1 MTANHTYLRH
11 SALLSFEEIARLAR
25 VFVAQGV
32 QKIRMARDASRMPV
46 LNPYEKRR
54 QETDRKLRDALDR
67 MIKGTPHDAS
77 LQQRSYTLGVA
88 SLAREADV
96 ARNAIYTNHRAMI
109 DALRQAAQQR
119 VVPSKL
125 ESWEDKLAEQRAV
138 IEVLKTEQRR
148 LATENA
154 ALLKR
159 AIDAETAAARHQR
172 QNDRLLKERGAAHRP
187 VALVPRSRTK

>member
-1 MTANHTYLRH
+1 
-11 SALLSFEEIARLAR
+11 
-25 VFVAQGV
+25 
-32 QKIRMARDASRMPV
+32 MARDASRMPV
-46 LNPYEKRR
+46 LNPYERRR

-67 MIKGTPHDAS
+67 LIKGTPRDAA
-77 LQQRSYTLGVA
+77 LQDRRYQLSVA
-88 SLAREADV
+88 SLARESGV

-109 DALRQAAQQR
+109 DVLRQAAQQR

-125 ESWEDKLAEQRAV
+125 ESWEDKLAQQRAV
-138 IEVLKTEQRR
+138 IDVLKTEQRH

-172 QNDRLLKERGAAHRP
+172 QNARLLKERDDARRP
-187 VALVPRSRTK
+187 VSLVPHPGT

>member
-1 MTANHTYLRH
+1 
-11 SALLSFEEIARLAR
+11 
-25 VFVAQGV
+25 
-32 QKIRMARDASRMPV
+32 MAREASRMPV

-67 MIKGTPHDAS
+67 MIKGTPRDAPM
-77 LQQRSYTLGVA
+77 QQRSYQLSVA
-88 SLAREADV
+88 SLAREAGV

-125 ESWEDKLAEQRAV
+125 ESWGDKLAEQRAV

-148 LATENA
+148 LVTENA

-159 AIDAETAAARHQR
+159 AIDAETTAARHER
-172 QNDRLLKERGAAHRP
+172 QNVRLLKERDDARRP
-187 VALVPRSRTK
+187 ISLVPRPGT

>member
-1 MTANHTYLRH
+1 
-11 SALLSFEEIARLAR
+11 
-25 VFVAQGV
+25 
-32 QKIRMARDASRMPV
+32 MARDASRMAV
-46 LNPYEKRR
+46 LNPYERRR
-54 QETDRKLRDALDR
+54 QETDNKLRGALDR
-67 MIKGTPHDAS
+67 LIAGMPRDAS
-77 LQQRSYTLGVA
+77 LQDRRYQLSVA

-109 DALRQAAQQR
+109 DALRQAARQR

-125 ESWEDKLAEQRAV
+125 ESWEDKLAQQRAV

-159 AIDAETAAARHQR
+159 AIDAEALAARNQR
-172 QNDRLLKERGAAHRP
+172 QHTRLLERLTMERSP
-187 VALVPRSRTK
+187 VSLTAPTPKS

>member
-1 MTANHTYLRH
+1 
-11 SALLSFEEIARLAR
+11 
-25 VFVAQGV
+25 
-32 QKIRMARDASRMPV
+32 MARDASRMPV
-46 LNPYEKRR
+46 LNPYERRR

-67 MIKGTPHDAS
+67 MIKGTPRDPS
-77 LQQRSYTLGVA
+77 LQQPSYQLSVA
-88 SLAREADV
+88 SLAREAGV

-125 ESWEDKLAEQRAV
+125 ESWVDKLAEQRAV
-138 IEVLKTEQRR
+138 IDVLKTEQRR

-159 AIDAETAAARHQR
+159 AIDAETTAARHER
-172 QNDRLLKERGAAHRP
+172 QNVRLLKERDDARRP
-187 VALVPRSRTK
+187 ISLVPRPGT

>member
-1 MTANHTYLRH
+1 
-11 SALLSFEEIARLAR
+11 
-25 VFVAQGV
+25 
-32 QKIRMARDASRMPV
+32 MARDASRVPV
-46 LNPYEKRR
+46 LNPYEERR

-67 MIKGTPHDAS
+67 MIKGTPRDAPM
-77 LQQRSYTLGVA
+77 QQRSYQLSVA
-88 SLAREADV
+88 SLAREAGV

-148 LATENA
+148 LVTENA

-159 AIDAETAAARHQR
+159 AIDAETTAARHER
-172 QNDRLLKERGAAHRP
+172 QNVRLLKERDDARRP
-187 VALVPRSRTK
+187 ISLVPRLGT